1 MARQNSR
8 GSTISTV
15 FNLHAEKKP
24 AAGLD
29 QSEMK
34 LVADYLA
41 VLRTAATG
49 LPTVSDET
57 SAELEEYLA
66 LAEAALRRATAEL
79 QIYDA
84 PLEL

>member
-1 MARQNSR
+1 
-8 GSTISTV
+8 
-15 FNLHAEKKP
+15 
-24 AAGLD
+24 
-29 QSEMK
+29 MK